1 MKKYNIKKDNEQI
14 NLYLNSISS
23 NDVESLKNIF
33 ENYDLDFQ
41 EFVNEIDVEFKW
53 RKFIYQAYK
62 KKINIDPK
70 DIEKEISDNLKTQNK
85 LIEYN
90 ISEIEIL
97 ANDNVSNKEI
107 ITLIQNEIKN
117 YGFESAV
124 SKYSISS
131 TASEEGKLGWI
142 NSNSL
147 SKEFVKILS
156 VMNKGEVSKPI
167 KKQEKIIF
175 LKLND
180 KKSLNYSNIDLNEF
194 KNNLLNQ
201 KKMNYL
207 IYILIAIYLN

>member
-1 MKKYNIKKDNEQI
+1 MKKIELKKYNIKKDNEQI

-62 KKINIDPK
+62 KINIDPK

-97 ANDNVSNKEI
+97 QMIMSLIKI

-131 TASEEGKLGWI
+131 TASEEGKLLI

-167 KKQEKIIF
+167 KKQEKLF
-175 LKLND
+175 F
-180 KKSLNYSNIDLNEF
+180 E
-194 KNNLLNQ
+194 
-201 KKMNYL
+201 
-207 IYILIAIYLN
+207 A